1 MHTPGMQYHSTDTH
15 ICLMQREI
23 LLFAAI
29 RDAADTDSLLIDVAS
44 DATAADV
51 LREVAQ
57 RVPSTQTLLASCRV
71 ALDNRYVPNT
81 QPLGAAKEIAII
93 PPVSGG

>member
-1 MHTPGMQYHSTDTH
+1 
-15 ICLMQREI
+15 MQREI

-29 RDAADTDSLLIDVAS
+29 RDAADTDSLLIDVAN

-57 RVPSTQTLLASCRV
+57 RVPATQTLLASCRV
-71 ALDNRYVPNT
+71 ALDNRYVANT
-81 QPLGAAKEIAII
+81 QPLGTAQEIAII

>member
-1 MHTPGMQYHSTDTH
+1 
-15 ICLMQREI
+15 MQREI

-29 RDAADTDSLLIDVAS
+29 RDAAGTDSIVMELTS

-51 LREVAQ
+51 LGELAQ
-57 RVPSTQTLLASCRV
+57 RVPSVQTLVPSCRV
-71 ALDNRYVPNT
+71 ALDNRYVANT